1 MGTRPGDRGGEV
13 LLIGSRSLARSATLV
28 ALALLSRTPIAAAQH
43 PADLVLLEDRTY
55 HGGDF
60 EPFRIFL
67 ARGLKYRVEFSEP
80 NVVLQMRSYEG
91 KSVPFARLIG
101 DGPTAS
107 GETDYEIVA
116 NSDGVIEFR
125 AVDGVPGTATRFRL
139 WQVGPHRELPPDS
152 TGAASLEFGAILRGG
167 AHLPFLSDSFT
178 YAHAG
183 AVIEGCVALRGG
195 GGILQR
201 LGGCVLG
208 YEHLS
213 GGLHYNLNFVF
224 VEPRFRILGPPLR
237 TGTSL
242 SAGGVVR
249 ISSFVGTFDSSATA
263 PPLGARA
270 RAAIGLY
277 GAFDQ
282 RGTSGGGWQ
291 VEAEMLIENISAD
304 LDPLGSVPTRRP
316 GSSEAASVR
325 VGGGWFF

>member
-1 MGTRPGDRGGEV
+1 VGGGPGVRCGEV
-13 LLIGSRSLARSATLV
+13 LLTAPRSLVRPALLAT
-28 ALALLSRTPIAAAQH
+28 LALLSRAPIVAAQH

-139 WQVGPHRELPPDS
+139 WRVGPHREVAQDTTSSPV
-152 TGAASLEFGAILRGG
+152 EFGVILRGG
-167 AHLPFLSDSFT
+167 AHLPFLADSFT

-183 AVIEGCVALRGG
+183 SLAEGCIAVRGG

-201 LGGCVLG
+201 LGGCILG
-208 YEHLS
+208 YAHMS
-213 GGLHYNLNFVF
+213 GGLHYDLNFVF
-224 VEPRFRILGPPLR
+224 IEPRFRILGPPLR
-237 TGTSL
+237 SGASL
-242 SAGGVVR
+242 SAGGVLR
-249 ISSFVGTFDSSATA
+249 INSFVGTSDSGGTS
-263 PPLGARA
+263 PPLGAVG

-277 GAFDQ
+277 GAYDQ
-282 RGTSGGGWQ
+282 RGKRRHGWQ
-291 VEAEMLIENISAD
+291 VEVDVLIENISAD
-304 LDPLGSVPTRRP
+304 LDPSTAAITRRP
-316 GSSEAASVR
+316 GSSQAASVR